1 MNIMVTPFFYFFYHN
16 RIQNNNEKMI
26 EFVSLTAIH
35 QPKYQVLNLIDYH
48 QEKILGIKK
57 LLDHYH
63 HHQSKK
69 SARAKE
75 KRFSCHC
82 NDFKRTQ
89 PFESWIQQK
98 RKMFFIFYPK

>member
-26 EFVSLTAIH
+26 EFVSLAAIH
-35 QPKYQVLNLIDYH
+35 QPKHQVWNLIDYH
-48 QEKILGIKK
+48 QEKNTWYKK
-57 LLDHYH
+57 K
-63 HHQSKK
+63 SWIIIIIIIRKK

-82 NDFKRTQ
+82 NDLKRT
-89 PFESWIQQK
+89 
-98 RKMFFIFYPK
+98 